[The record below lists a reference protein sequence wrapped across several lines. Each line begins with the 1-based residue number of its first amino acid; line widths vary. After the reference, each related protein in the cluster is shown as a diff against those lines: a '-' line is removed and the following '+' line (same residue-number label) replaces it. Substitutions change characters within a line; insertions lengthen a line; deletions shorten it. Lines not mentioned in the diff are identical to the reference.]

1 VKNLTLNEI
10 LKQTGG
16 DLCYG
21 SGNPVIKHAINYA
34 KKDIEDH
41 TLIFHLD
48 REPIRGKYWK
58 ENHSIVVITDHPE
71 LCTNLEGN
79 IILVKTA
86 QLEDAY
92 WKFVKYYRG
101 LFDLPVIG
109 ITGTCGKTTTKEMI
123 RQILIEDYKVK
134 ATWMSMNSMFRNLRY
149 LTGIDDTNL
158 IKYRCAPSR

>member
-1 VKNLTLNEI
+1 MKHFTLNEI

-79 IILVKTA
+79 IILVKTD
-86 QLEDAY
+86 QLEEAY
-92 WKFVKYYRG
+92 LCY
-101 LFDLPVIG
+101 
-109 ITGTCGKTTTKEMI
+109 
-123 RQILIEDYKVK
+123 
-134 ATWMSMNSMFRNLRY
+134 RNLWKNDHER
-149 LTGIDDTNL
+149 DDPTN
-158 IKYRCAPSR
+158 IN